1 MAYTDNFPQ
10 RPVFMADFA
19 NGGKID
25 PRATFTR
32 SDTPPT
38 YAAPSA
44 VHYWSNEKHL
54 SSDNLLLQSSDFDTT
69 WTTQGLT
76 SITGGQTD
84 PSGGTD
90 GFTIVE
96 NTATSYHRVD
106 QSMSASGELAFV
118 VYAKRKSG
126 TRYLNL
132 ALYKPADSQSAGLA
146 TFDMSGGAT
155 HTSNGSSSTL
165 TNLSDTQT
173 ASGNGFYK
181 CVFKA
186 SGSGPTY
193 VSIGL
198 SNVAAPVANNFGR
211 PQKILAM
218 TQKYLV
224 F

>member
-1 MAYTDNFPQ
+1 
-10 RPVFMADFA
+10 MADFA

-132 ALYKPADSQSAGLA
+132 ALYNPADSQSAGLA